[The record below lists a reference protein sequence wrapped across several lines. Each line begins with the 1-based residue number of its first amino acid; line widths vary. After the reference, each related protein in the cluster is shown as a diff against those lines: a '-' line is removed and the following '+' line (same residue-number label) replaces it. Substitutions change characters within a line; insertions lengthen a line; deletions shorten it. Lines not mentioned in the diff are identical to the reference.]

1 MISLSYYAI
10 EKDGRTIK
18 IRTMSVNRNVLMFF
32 LLYCVSFYLQSTLSY
47 IKKTSSLEAYI
58 EWFNRLGYLVAT
70 EVCLVSGSTNMHLPH

>member
-32 LLYCVSFYLQSTLSY
+32 YSIVFHFIYSQPLAISRKQV
-47 IKKTSSLEAYI
+47 
-58 EWFNRLGYLVAT
+58 V
-70 EVCLVSGSTNMHLPH
+70 